1 VALVLGCGGAA
12 GGLRADRFTVRSRL
26 AHRDLE
32 QVAIRTGAHRPLLVL
47 LHGRSGAPADLLGLD
62 LQTALRRLGSR
73 APDLLLVNG
82 DDASYYHDRKGGK
95 WGSYVLREA
104 IPAGIRRLGA
114 DPRRVAIG
122 GFSMG
127 GFGALDLAR
136 IAPGRFCA
144 VGAHSAALWRTGG
157 ETPAGAFDDAA
168 DFGRHDL
175 FSAAATGRLYR
186 VPVWIDVGTE
196 DPFRAADTAFAKT
209 LQAHGV
215 HARFHVWPGG
225 HEYSYWHAHVAAYL
239 RFYAAALRSCR

>member
-1 VALVLGCGGAA
+1 MVLGCGGAP
-12 GGLRADRFTVRSRL
+12 GGLRADRFTVHSRL
-26 AHRDLE
+26 VHRDLE
-32 QVAIRTGAHRPLLVL
+32 QVAIRTGPHRPLLVL
-47 LHGRSGAPADLLGLD
+47 LHGRGGTPTDLLGLD
-62 LQTALRRLGSR
+62 LQAALRRLGSR
-73 APDLLLVNG
+73 APDVLLVNG
-82 DDASYYHDRKGGK
+82 GDASYYHDRKGGK

-127 GFGALDLAR
+127 GFGAFDVAR

-157 ETPAGAFDDAA
+157 ETPAGAFDDAS

-175 FSAAATGRLYR
+175 FSVAATRRLYR

-196 DPFRAADTAFAKT
+196 DPFRGADTEFAKT

-215 HARFHVWPGG
+215 HTRFHVWPGA
-225 HEYSYWHAHVAAYL
+225 HAYPYWHAHVAAYL